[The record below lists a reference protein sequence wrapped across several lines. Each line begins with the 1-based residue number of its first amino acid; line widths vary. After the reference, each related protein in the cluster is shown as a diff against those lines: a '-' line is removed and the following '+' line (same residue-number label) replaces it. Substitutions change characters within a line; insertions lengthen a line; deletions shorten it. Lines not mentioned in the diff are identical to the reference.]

1 MGFGFEAVKDRWL
14 SRDRWE
20 DFVHRVN
27 QYEAEQARAEIAR
40 AEKVIEEQAEKEGS
54 A

>member
-14 SRDRWE
+14 SQQRW
-20 DFVHRVN
+20 DDYVSRVR
-27 QYEAEQARAEIAR
+27 EAAPRGTASGRGAASDDGR
-40 AEKVIEEQAEKEGS
+40 S